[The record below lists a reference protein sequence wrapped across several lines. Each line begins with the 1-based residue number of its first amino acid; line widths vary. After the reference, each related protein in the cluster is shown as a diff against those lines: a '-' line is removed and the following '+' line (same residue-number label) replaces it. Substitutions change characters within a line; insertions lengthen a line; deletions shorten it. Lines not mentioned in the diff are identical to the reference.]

1 MQPVGPDNMKLG
13 VFQFGS
19 GDLHPFTVLV
29 IVQYDIMIVVPKLIH
44 PESVRIVPGHHMHSV
59 I

>member
-1 MQPVGPDNMKLG
+1 MKLG
-13 VFQFGS
+13 VFQFGL

-29 IVQYDIMIVVPKLIH
+29 IVQYDIIIVVPKLIH
-44 PESVRIVPGHHMHSV
+44 PESVRIVLGHHMHLV